1 MQIGMVAVMAHFAKI
16 NDENIV
22 EQVILVSNDDA
33 PNEKAGKK
41 FIANLGIEGIWIQ
54 TSYNN
59 SIRGK
64 FAGIGDTYNQDQDVF
79 ISAVYEII
87 DETTTK

>member
-1 MQIGMVAVMAHFAKI
+1 LQIGMVAVMAHFAKI

>member
-1 MQIGMVAVMAHFAKI
+1 MVAVMAHFAKI

-22 EQVILVSNDDA
+22 EEVIVISNDDA

-41 FIANLGIEGIWIQ
+41 FIADLGIEGNWIQ

-59 SIRGK
+59 NIRGK
-64 FAGIGDTYNQDQDVF
+64 FAGIGDSYDPVADVF
-79 ISAVYEII
+79 VAKIWQIIEEEII
-87 DETTTK
+87 PE

>member
-1 MQIGMVAVMAHFAKI
+1 MVAVMAHFAKI

>member
-1 MQIGMVAVMAHFAKI
+1 MAHFAKV

-22 EQVILVSNDDA
+22 EEVIVVSNNDA
-33 PNEKAGKK
+33 PNEKAGKE
-41 FIANLGIEGIWIQ
+41 FIASLGIEGNWVQ

-64 FAGIGDTYNQDQDVF
+64 FAGIGDSYDSKKDVF
-79 ISAVYEII
+79 IAKVWPVNEEEIA
-87 DETTTK
+87 